1 MNDDTLSG
9 ALPNLTEE
17 ELQILR
23 EQQVDLGPNLTGGS
37 EEEEPI
43 KDERPGAQPEVPQ
56 QQNNTGWDEAAYQR
70 GELNDGPYWNR
81 IDDKG
86 VLRPV
91 TTSPFLK
98 EDGTFDFDKAERY
111 GREKDFDLL
120 AGLWDFAAPIVNLI
134 PGVTAKPVPKF
145 ENEMAQAVREISSVV
160 VPTMALGAMG
170 TTRLGSAAAQVPNA
184 RVAKLLT
191 DPLARKLGNATFNA
205 GAGAFVDYVVPMNQT
220 DDNLTGS
227 LKKMWPRSL
236 GWIPENIATLDGD
249 SPETKRWK
257 NVLEGTYLGLAT
269 DLLTGF
275 SRLTAEVGQTHD
287 TLKFIPENETGAA
300 WLKKNQVIDDLPE
313 DVAERAAAK
322 RSEALDELGSYN
334 ADKATNPNESI
345 FGYHDV
351 FGTEASGI
359 RSVDDFGIIG
369 ASVDVVRINN
379 NLGTS
384 YGRVGSVMSEGALK
398 FANDTGQGELIIRG
412 LAETLKDA
420 GEYGYKVSDSRY
432 ITHAEIMESGEK
444 LANDFYEMDL
454 AELQRTITPGS
465 IYQPGRD
472 ADSGVAEMTSE
483 AYAGVMGAIK
493 KYMDDFINMDEAK
506 ARAYV
511 STSLAGQV
519 SDTAMGMR
527 LTDGSGSMA
536 RAQEQILD
544 RVEFLMAQKA
554 QTSYIRGRAL
564 NQLNLWNRM
573 TRMGSEA
580 YDAAYAKRMENLV
593 KNEKNNT
600 LKTVE
605 RIKQESKETVNNLR
619 SISKENPEMLAPLM
633 MAYELTDGNVKSIT
647 ALNNYVK
654 QSTSVWKKAFIDLQP
669 NIPSVINRAF
679 YANVYN
685 SALSAFATTGKAVI
699 SGSHLMVEKPLRH
712 FAGALRNRDLQTAR
726 RGLYQYSNTLD
737 TVRRGLGYMRQIWKK
752 SAIDPGV
759 LTPRENIVLKNTKQ
773 LEVLQAFA
781 DAKAA
786 KEEFGPQYLIET
798 IKAMNDLADHPVMRF
813 GTRSMQAMDGF
824 VQSMIADFEAK
835 GRAFDQIT
843 AGGTK
848 AFDDKAAEAVYKE
861 AHAKMFNENG
871 IITDEAVQRAA
882 GEISLNLDNPANDA
896 LSGMIARMP
905 ILKPFLLFT
914 KTPLNE
920 LALTASYNPLGFF
933 VKDINQFQLR
943 FEEMPMERSKE
954 LLTARGIEV
963 TDLTA
968 KAKYN
973 EIRADLMG
981 RKAVGTLATGLAVG
995 LFMDDRLHGSG
1006 HYDRQVQKT
1015 RNESGWKRNSI
1026 RGFDDK
1032 WYSYEGLGPI
1042 TNYIQFV
1049 ANVMDNFDTLEPN
1062 SIGRLLKQSSF
1073 LLSASITDKTYM
1085 AGMEPFF
1092 DVLSGN
1098 GGAINRWS
1106 SSFLSAATVPGSS
1119 QMAEIARLLDPG
1131 LKVINNELDGMILNR
1146 LPGLK
1151 STLPAQYDWID
1162 GTEVNV
1168 VPVNSPESFF
1178 ARLRNTY
1185 TPWKESGKISPE
1197 KQFLI
1202 DIEYDATATLGT
1214 NGKGE
1219 PLSNAEQSEILS
1231 ILGKT
1236 GYWRQKIKEIMDK
1249 TEGGGKGFRKRVKD
1263 AQSGNYVDKDGKPG
1277 KPLPATAAN
1286 FEMVHRQLDDALRD
1300 AIDDA
1305 MGRSPRNDG
1314 VMQRQ
1319 HINDRVKDYLQR
1331 GQTGKANEF
1340 LDFVENSN

>member
-1 MNDDTLSG
+1 MN
-9 ALPNLTEE
+9 EE
-17 ELQILR
+17 ELLGEYTEEQLR
-23 EQQVDLGPNLTGGS
+23 DLQRLSADDELLGGTPLQP
-37 EEEEPI
+37 ETTTTPTATENTP
-43 KDERPGAQPEVPQ
+43 AQPEVQPQ
-56 QQNNTGWDEAAYQR
+56 QTEEKPTTREVVA
-70 GELNDGPYWNR
+70 
-81 IDDKG
+81 
-86 VLRPV
+86 
-91 TTSPFLK
+91 TSPFRN
-98 EDGTFDFDKAERY
+98 EDGSLNWDKLDRY
-111 GREKDFDLL
+111 GREQDFDLPV
-120 AGLWDFAAPIVNLI
+120 GLWDFAAPIINLI
-134 PGVTAKPVPKF
+134 PGVTAKPAPKF
-145 ENEMAQAVREISSVV
+145 ENEMAQTVREISSVV
-160 VPTMALGAMG
+160 IPTMVLGGVG
-170 TTRLGSAAAQVPNA
+170 TTRLGAAAANVKNA
-184 RVAKLLT
+184 RVAKVLT
-191 DPLARKLGNATFNA
+191 DPLAKKLGNAAFNA

-236 GWIPENIATLDGD
+236 GWIPDNIATLDSD
-249 SPETKRWK
+249 APETKRWK

-275 SRLTAEVGQTHD
+275 SRLTAQVDGTHQT
-287 TLKFIPENETGAA
+287 TKWIPENETGKA
-300 WLKKNQVIDDLPE
+300 WLKQNQVIDDLPE
-313 DVAERAAAK
+313 DIVERAAAK
-322 RSEALDELGSYN
+322 RSDDLDEVGSYN
-334 ADKATNPNESI
+334 VDKATEPGKSI

-351 FGTEASGI
+351 FATQESGI
-359 RSVDDFGIIG
+359 RSVDDFGVVG

-379 NLGTS
+379 NLGTT

-398 FANDTGQGELIIRG
+398 FANESGKNADLVIRG

-420 GEYGYKVSDSRY
+420 GQYGYKISDSRY

-454 AELQRTITPGS
+454 AELKRTITPGS

-511 STSLAGQV
+511 ATSLGGQV
-519 SDTAMGMR
+519 SDMAMGKR
-527 LTDGSGSMA
+527 LTEGSGSMV

-573 TRMGSEA
+573 TRMGSKA
-580 YDAAYAKRMENLV
+580 YDGAYAKRMENLI
-593 KNEKNNT
+593 KNEKNST
-600 LKTVE
+600 LRTIE
-605 RIKQESKETVNNLR
+605 RIKQETAETVDNLR
-619 SISKENPEMLAPLM
+619 IINKENPEMLAPLM
-633 MAYELTDGNVKSIT
+633 MAYELTDGNVKTIT

-654 QSTSVWKKAFIDLQP
+654 QSTSIWRKAFIDLQP
-669 NIPSVINRAF
+669 DIPSVINRAF

-699 SGSHLMVEKPLRH
+699 SGSHLMVEKPMRH
-712 FAGALRNRDLQTAR
+712 FAGALMSGDIQTAR

-737 TVRRGLGYMRQIWKK
+737 SVKRGLGYMKQIWKK

-759 LTPRENIVLKNTKQ
+759 INPREDIVLKNTKQ

-786 KEEFGPQYLIET
+786 NDEYGPQYLMET

-824 VQSMIADFEAK
+824 VQSLIADFEAK

-843 AGGTK
+843 EGGTK
-848 AFDDKAAEAVYKE
+848 AFDDKAAEAVYKK
-861 AHAKMFNENG
+861 AHDEMFNENG
-871 IITDEAVQRAA
+871 IITDTAVQRAA
-882 GEISLNLDNPANDA
+882 GEISLNLDNQANDA

-920 LALTASYNPLGFF
+920 LALTASYNPVGLF
-933 VKDINQFQLR
+933 VKDLRQFQLP
-943 FEEMPMERSKE
+943 FDQMPVEKVEE
-954 LLTARGIEV
+954 LLTARGIEIDPF
-963 TDLTA
+963 TM

-973 EIRADLMG
+973 EIRADMMG

-1006 HYDRQVQKT
+1006 HFDRQVQKT
-1015 RNESGWKRNSI
+1015 RDESGYKRNSV

-1032 WYSYEGLGPI
+1032 WHSFEGLGPI
-1042 TNYIQFV
+1042 TNYMQLI
-1049 ANVMDNFDTLEPN
+1049 ANVMDNFDSLEPN
-1062 SIGRLLKQSSF
+1062 SIGKLLKQSSF
-1073 LLSASITDKTYM
+1073 VLSASITDKTYM

-1106 SSFLSAATVPGSS
+1106 SSFLSAAAIPGSS

-1131 LKVINNELDGMILNR
+1131 LKVINNDFQGMMLNR
-1146 LPGLK
+1146 VPGLK
-1151 STLPAQYDWID
+1151 GTLPVKYDWID

-1168 VPVNSPESFF
+1168 PDSFF

-1214 NGKGE
+1214 NGKGTR
-1219 PLSNAEQSEILS
+1219 LTNDQQSHVLN
-1231 ILGKT
+1231 ILGKSGT
-1236 GYWRQKIKEIMDK
+1236 WKKAIQKVMAE
-1249 TEGGGKGFRKRVKD
+1249 TEGGAKGFRERLRQ
-1263 AQSGNYVDKDGKPG
+1263 AQ
-1277 KPLPATAAN
+1277 ATAGDAATPDI
-1286 FEMVHRQLDDALRD
+1286 FEQTHIKLDKYLRD

-1305 MGRSPRNDG
+1305 MALSPENSK
-1314 VMQRQ
+1314 VQKKQ
-1319 HINDRVKDYLQR
+1319 LINDRLKSYLQR
-1331 GQTGKANEF
+1331 GDTEKANEF
-1340 LDFVENSN
+1340 LDFVESGNF